1 MLSEDA
7 VDVVTRLYLT
17 ILIVNKDDCKH
28 FYSLV
33 VRMLKAEA
41 RSDGLVRFVRI
52 GDISTK
58 NIYVKRYPTFLHKYF
73 ADDLQIFGFFTIK
86 ITEQK
91 PFATTTPF
99 SIVHLS
105 VAHRREKHS

>member
-58 NIYVKRYPTFLHKYF
+58 NIYVNYINILQMIYKYL
-73 ADDLQIFGFFTIK
+73 A
-86 ITEQK
+86 
-91 PFATTTPF
+91 F
-99 SIVHLS
+99 SQ
-105 VAHRREKHS
+105 